1 MIIQGVFTKFLHVFI
16 FNRIKKVWKLFEDP
30 SYEKLNW
37 WASSSPPQV
46 RLGVLWVTLG
56 YIGLY
61 GIWALYHYVTLRKG
75 TSRSEMLKRVSG
87 VLETSHLLMLYKLT
101 IHNYITTHVV
111 RMAPG
116 GQLQRH
122 TQIHSSTQDMPL
134 LYMDNIG
141 ASYCSPS
148 PLTYQKYEKNVS
160 AALHF

>member
-1 MIIQGVFTKFLHVFI
+1 
-16 FNRIKKVWKLFEDP
+16 
-30 SYEKLNW
+30 
-37 WASSSPPQV
+37 
-46 RLGVLWVTLG
+46 
-56 YIGLY
+56 
-61 GIWALYHYVTLRKG
+61 
-75 TSRSEMLKRVSG
+75 MLKRVSG

-101 IHNYITTHVV
+101 IQNYITTHAV